1 MLNFSIQNIYINHHF
16 MVDKFYF
23 LVFQEDV
30 IEELVRRLSG
40 NIGEKVETNYVANYL
55 LAIQLIQK
63 FKNIKTEII
72 SRAYDQVQ
80 VFFDEKSLNHL
91 IIDFIY
97 SPVKTR
103 SLSWIGHNRWK
114 RRSKVVV
121 QVEERQISHNKW
133 TKQFAIR
140 WGTYLVVFSLIE
152 QGVPEK
158 CP

>member
-1 MLNFSIQNIYINHHF
+1 

-55 LAIQLIQK
+55 LSVQLIQK

-80 VFFDEKSLNHL
+80 
-91 IIDFIY
+91 DF
-97 SPVKTR
+97 
-103 SLSWIGHNRWK
+103 
-114 RRSKVVV
+114 
-121 QVEERQISHNKW
+121 
-133 TKQFAIR
+133 
-140 WGTYLVVFSLIE
+140 
-152 QGVPEK
+152 
-158 CP
+158 C

>member
-1 MLNFSIQNIYINHHF
+1 

-55 LAIQLIQK
+55 LSVQLIKK

-80 VFFDEKSLNHL
+80 
-91 IIDFIY
+91 DF
-97 SPVKTR
+97 
-103 SLSWIGHNRWK
+103 
-114 RRSKVVV
+114 
-121 QVEERQISHNKW
+121 
-133 TKQFAIR
+133 
-140 WGTYLVVFSLIE
+140 
-152 QGVPEK
+152 
-158 CP
+158 

>member
-1 MLNFSIQNIYINHHF
+1 MLNFSIQNIHINHHF

-55 LAIQLIQK
+55 LSVQLIKK

-80 VFFDEKSLNHL
+80 
-91 IIDFIY
+91 DF
-97 SPVKTR
+97 
-103 SLSWIGHNRWK
+103 
-114 RRSKVVV
+114 
-121 QVEERQISHNKW
+121 
-133 TKQFAIR
+133 
-140 WGTYLVVFSLIE
+140 
-152 QGVPEK
+152 
-158 CP
+158 

>member
-1 MLNFSIQNIYINHHF
+1 

-55 LAIQLIQK
+55 LSVQLIQK

-80 VFFDEKSLNHL
+80 VFFDEKSLIHL

-103 SLSWIGHNRWK
+103 SLS
-114 RRSKVVV
+114 
-121 QVEERQISHNKW
+121 
-133 TKQFAIR
+133 
-140 WGTYLVVFSLIE
+140 
-152 QGVPEK
+152 
-158 CP
+158 